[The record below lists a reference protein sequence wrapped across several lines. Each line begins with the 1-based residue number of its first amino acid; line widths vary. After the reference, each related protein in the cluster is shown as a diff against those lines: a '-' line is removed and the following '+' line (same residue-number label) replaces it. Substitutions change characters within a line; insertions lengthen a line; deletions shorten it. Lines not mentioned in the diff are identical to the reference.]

1 MAENLAVDNV
11 SPSSKLIAQPKYS
24 GNDYDVY
31 ALVAGTLGGS
41 TLLMC
46 MTYNLALYCLPI
58 LPLVLG
64 IITLRNVHRSVDAKR
79 SRNLAWIGIVGGGLG
94 TLFTLAMIA
103 FFILY
108 FVFVFTVFV
117 NMIPPSPRH

>member
-1 MAENLAVDNV
+1 MAENLPVDN
-11 SPSSKLIAQPKYS
+11 SSSSSNLVPQQKYS

-41 TLLMC
+41 TLLLC
-46 MTYNLALYCLPI
+46 MSYNLALYCLPI

-64 IITLRNVHRSVDAKR
+64 IITLRNAHLSVDPKR
-79 SRNLAWIGIVGGGLG
+79 SRNLAWLGIIGGGLG
-94 TLFTLAMIA
+94 TLFTLALIA

-117 NMIPPSPRH
+117 NMIPPSPRR

>member
-1 MAENLAVDNV
+1 MAENLPVNNP
-11 SPSSKLIAQPKYS
+11 SPSSNLVPQQKYS

-46 MTYNLALYCLPI
+46 MTYNMALYCLPI

-64 IITLRNVHRSVDAKR
+64 IITLRNAHLSVDQR
-79 SRNLAWIGIVGGGLG
+79 RTRNLAWLGIIGGGLG
-94 TLFTLAMIA
+94 TFLTLAFIA
-103 FFILY
+103 LFILY
-108 FVFVFTVFV
+108 CAFIVVFM
-117 NMIPPSPRH
+117 NMIPPSPQR